1 MEDIKDLRVLV
12 EFSVVLVQKKSENNP
27 KKERRKSMQKNQ
39 FVLMVLMIGGLAY
52 PSFGQVIG
60 NFETASLDGWNTDG
74 TFNSPSPTLSQSTTG
89 VTLGSFS
96 LASQQTTPANFWG
109 PATGNLIGEGFASA
123 LQNASTLSYSLT
135 LNNIS
140 LNGGSGS
147 FNGFAQD
154 NEIAIS
160 LFGNGG
166 ALNLFIQETFSTGAG
181 DTDSLN
187 QGAGWN
193 GVDGTRTITWNL
205 SQFTAVDPTTSNT
218 ETLSQILANNPGI
231 VDAKIGFSE
240 QTGGATATV
249 GGPIFFFDD
258 VQLNPVPEPTSLA
271 LAGIGLTGLFGLR
284 RFYKK

>member
-1 MEDIKDLRVLV
+1 MYNMR
-12 EFSVVLVQKKSENNP
+12 
-27 KKERRKSMQKNQ
+27 KNQ
-39 FVLMVLMIGGLAY
+39 FVLMALIVGGLAAH
-52 PSFGQVIG
+52 PCFGQIIG

-96 LASQQTTPANFWG
+96 LSSQQTDATQFWG
-109 PATGNLIGEGFASA
+109 PATGNLVGEGFSSA
-123 LQNASTLSYSLT
+123 VQNASTLSYSLT
-135 LNNIS
+135 LNSIS
-140 LNGGSGS
+140 LNGGSGG

-160 LFGNGG
+160 LFGNSG
-166 ALNLFIQETFSTGAG
+166 ALNLFIQESFSTAAG

-205 SQFTAVDPTTSNT
+205 SQFTAVDPTTGNT

-240 QTGGATATV
+240 QTGGGTSTV
-249 GGPIFFFDD
+249 GGPIFYFDD
-258 VQLNPVPEPTSLA
+258 VMLNPVPEPGSLA
-271 LAGIGLTGLFGLR
+271 LAGLGLAGLFGFR
-284 RFYKK
+284 RFRKIN